1 MSKLFGI
8 NGLGGLLIAVVL
20 ILSLVA
26 ILGYKGILVQQA
38 ESTNFYQLDKNAIEM
53 NSSQN
58 AQHYKLIKE

>member
-8 NGLGGLLIAVVL
+8 NGFGGLLIAVVL

-26 ILGYKGILVQQA
+26 ILGYKGVLVQQA

>member
-20 ILSLVA
+20 ILSLVT
-26 ILGYKGILVQQA
+26 ILGYKGVLVQQA

>member
-26 ILGYKGILVQQA
+26 ILGYKGVLVQQA

>member
-26 ILGYKGILVQQA
+26 ILGYKGVLVQQA
-38 ESTNFYQLDKNAIEM
+38 ESMNFYQLDKNAIEM

>member
-26 ILGYKGILVQQA
+26 ILGYKGVLVQQA

-53 NSSQN
+53 NSPQN

>member
-8 NGLGGLLIAVVL
+8 NGLGGLLVAVVL

-26 ILGYKGILVQQA
+26 ILGYKGVLVQQA